1 MPADDKTNNNTK
13 PADNKTNNNTVP
25 ADDKTSNDTK
35 VDPTTDEG
43 EKTKL

>member
-25 ADDKTSNDTK
+25 ADDKTNNDTK
-35 VDPTTDEG
+35 VDPKTDEG